1 MEQLSV
7 SAAVSAQLRSLEGG
21 RASVG
26 SSGGDTGAMDEVD
39 DELPGFSAPAGSLAP
54 GSPKASLL
62 LCGAA
67 CGAALT

>member
-7 SAAVSAQLRSLEGG
+7 LAAVSAQLRSLE
-21 RASVG
+21 S